1 MRTLSSFRSPVTDSR
16 GTVLVIDDEE
26 PVRQVASE
34 ILGYLGY
41 SVLTAGSGEDGVKRV
56 REGMRP
62 DVVLLD
68 VIMPGMNG
76 FQTLRKLRE
85 IEPDLPILICTGY
98 SDRKAAESLVTEGAD
113 GFVNKPYDIETL
125 AKQIAKLR
133 SETKRHK

>member
-1 MRTLSSFRSPVTDSR
+1 VTDSR

-41 SVLTAGSGEDGVKRV
+41 SVVTAGSGEDGVKRV

-125 AKQIAKLR
+125 AKQIAKLH
-133 SETKRHK
+133 SETKRRK

>member
-1 MRTLSSFRSPVTDSR
+1 MTDSK

-41 SVLTAGSGEDGVKRV
+41 SVVTAGSGEDGVKRV
-56 REGMRP
+56 REGLRP

-68 VIMPGMNG
+68 IIMPGMNG
-76 FQTLRKLRE
+76 FQTLHKLRQ

-98 SDRKAAESLVTEGAD
+98 SDRIAAESLVAEGAD

-125 AKQIAKLR
+125 AKQLAKLH
-133 SETKRHK
+133 SETKRRK

>member
-1 MRTLSSFRSPVTDSR
+1 VNDSR

-41 SVLTAGSGEDGVKRV
+41 SVVTTGSGEDGVKRV

-125 AKQIAKLR
+125 AKQIAKLH
-133 SETKRHK
+133 SETKRRK

>member
-1 MRTLSSFRSPVTDSR
+1 MTDSK

-41 SVLTAGSGEDGVKRV
+41 SVVMAGSGEDGVKHV

-68 VIMPGMNG
+68 VIMPGLNG

-125 AKQIAKLR
+125 AKQIAKLH
-133 SETKRHK
+133 SETKRRK

>member
-1 MRTLSSFRSPVTDSR
+1 MTDSK

-41 SVLTAGSGEDGVKRV
+41 SVVMAASGEDGVKRV

-125 AKQIAKLR
+125 AKQIAKLHR
-133 SETKRHK
+133 ETKRHK

>member
-1 MRTLSSFRSPVTDSR
+1 LTDSK

-41 SVLTAGSGEDGVKRV
+41 SVVTAGSGEDGLKHV

-68 VIMPGMNG
+68 VIMPGLNG

-85 IEPDLPILICTGY
+85 IEPDLPVLICTGY

-125 AKQIAKLR
+125 AKQIAKLH
-133 SETKRHK
+133 SETKRRK

>member
-1 MRTLSSFRSPVTDSR
+1 M

-41 SVLTAGSGEDGVKRV
+41 SVVAAGSGEDGVKRV

-125 AKQIAKLR
+125 AKQIAKLH
-133 SETKRHK
+133 SETKRRK

>member
-1 MRTLSSFRSPVTDSR
+1 MGRGLYGRPPLEAREVLRRRRSSFRDPLPISRVGLGCALSNFRSHVTDSK

-41 SVLTAGSGEDGVKRV
+41 SVVTAGSGEDGVKRV

-76 FQTLRKLRE
+76 FQTRRKLRP
-85 IEPDLPILICTGY
+85 IDPDL
-98 SDRKAAESLVTEGAD
+98 
-113 GFVNKPYDIETL
+113 
-125 AKQIAKLR
+125 
-133 SETKRHK
+133 